1 MDPFA
6 STPEPRRRGFS
17 LTTQIFIGLAI
28 GVVVGAIVDATNP
41 AWAIYFRPFSQL
53 FLRLIK
59 MIIAPLIFATLV
71 AGIAGAGHFKV
82 VGRMGLRAII
92 YFEIVTTL
100 ALIIGLLAVN
110 ITRPGDG
117 VNLPLGAGSEISA
130 KAQTW
135 DQILLHVIPESVF
148 DAMARGD
155 VLQIV
160 TFSILFGIALGMIG
174 EKGRPVITW
183 CEAVAETMFKFTN
196 IVMHYAPIGVGA
208 AIAYTVGHG
217 GLGVLYNLAWLVA
230 TLYMALAFFIL
241 AVLLPIALM
250 FRVPLRKFI
259 KAVKEPAIIAFSTTS
274 SEAALPRAMEVL
286 ERLGVPRRI
295 VSFVLPL
302 GYSFNLDGT
311 TLYLSLAAV
320 FVAQA
325 AGVELTVGQQFTMML
340 TLMLTSKGV
349 AGVPRASLVILAATL
364 ASYGLPLEGV
374 TLILGV
380 DELMDMA
387 RTMTNVIGNC
397 LATVVDRQ
405 VGRVSSSKPVTPS
418 SSWPPR
424 AARSENSLMAF
435 GLSLRQKRRHQ
446 SAGST
451 RGPRR
456 PKGPTPMPHIHQSAW
471 WKVMCLTGVDYFST
485 LGYQPGIAYLAAGVL
500 SPLAT
505 LVLVLLTLFGALPMY
520 RRVAAMSPHG
530 QGSIALLEELLPRWR
545 GKALVLCLLGFAAT
559 GFIITITL
567 SAADATAHVVENP
580 LVPVWMHRP
589 VLMTL
594 FLLAGLGAIFLKGF
608 REAVWLAV
616 PIVAVYLALNAVVL
630 GWGLQLPVRAPGVVL
645 RVGVDGR

>member
-1 MDPFA
+1 MEQA
-6 STPEPRRRGFS
+6 QTLSKPRRG
-17 LTTQIFIGLAI
+17 LTLTQQIFIGLLLGI
-28 GVVVGAIVDATNP
+28 VVGALVEAFHP
-41 AWAIYFRPFSQL
+41 EWAVFFRPFSQL

-59 MIIAPLIFATLV
+59 MVIAPLIFATLV

-100 ALIIGLLAVN
+100 ALIIGLVAVN
-110 ITRPGDG
+110 ITKPGIG
-117 VNLPLGAGSEISA
+117 VNLPMGQQSEITA

-135 DQILLHVIPESVF
+135 DQILLHVVPESVF

-160 TFSILFGIALGMIG
+160 VFSLFFGIALGMIG
-174 EKGRPVITW
+174 EKGRPVLTW

-196 IVMHYAPIGVGA
+196 MVMHYAPIGVGA

-230 TLYMALAFFIL
+230 TLYMALAVLIL
-241 AVLLPIALM
+241 GVFLPIALM
-250 FRVPLRKFI
+250 FRVPIRKFI
-259 KAVKEPAIIAFSTTS
+259 KAVKEPAVIAFSTTS

-325 AGVELTVGQQFTMML
+325 AGVQLTVGQQITMLL

-349 AGVPRASLVILAATL
+349 AGVPRAALVILAATL

-397 LATVVDRQ
+397 LATVV
-405 VGRVSSSKPVTPS
+405 
-418 SSWPPR
+418 
-424 AARSENSLMAF
+424 
-435 GLSLRQKRRHQ
+435 
-446 SAGST
+446 
-451 RGPRR
+451 
-456 PKGPTPMPHIHQSAW
+456 
-471 WKVMCLTGVDYFST
+471 
-485 LGYQPGIAYLAAGVL
+485 IAKWEGEFVEATDEQLALAAV
-500 SPLAT
+500 
-505 LVLVLLTLFGALPMY
+505 
-520 RRVAAMSPHG
+520 
-530 QGSIALLEELLPRWR
+530 R
-545 GKALVLCLLGFAAT
+545 GE
-559 GFIITITL
+559 I
-567 SAADATAHVVENP
+567 
-580 LVPVWMHRP
+580 
-589 VLMTL
+589 
-594 FLLAGLGAIFLKGF
+594 
-608 REAVWLAV
+608 
-616 PIVAVYLALNAVVL
+616 
-630 GWGLQLPVRAPGVVL
+630 
-645 RVGVDGR
+645 

>member
-1 MDPFA
+1 MAVSD
-6 STPEPRRRGFS
+6 TTPRRRGIT
-17 LTTQIFIGLAI
+17 LTQQIFIGLAI
-28 GVVVGAIVDATNP
+28 GIAVGAFVDYYNP
-41 AWAIYFRPFSQL
+41 AAAVYFRPFSQL

-59 MIIAPLIFATLV
+59 MIIAPLLFATLV
-71 AGIAGAGHFKV
+71 AGIAGAGHFKI
-82 VGRMGLRAII
+82 VGRMGLRALI
-92 YFEIVTTL
+92 YFEIVTTIAL
-100 ALIIGLLAVN
+100 AIGLIAVN
-110 ITRPGDG
+110 ITKPGVG
-117 VNLPLGAGSEISA
+117 VNLPMGQGSEITA

-135 DQILLHVIPESVF
+135 DQILLHTVPESVF

-160 TFSILFGIALGMIG
+160 VFSIFFGIALGMIG

-183 CEAVAETMFKFTN
+183 CEGVAETMFKFTN

-230 TLYMALAFFIL
+230 TLYLALIFFIL
-241 AVLLPIALM
+241 AVLLPVALM
-250 FRVPLRKFI
+250 FKVPIRKFI

-311 TLYLSLAAV
+311 TLYLSLASV

-325 AGVELTVGQQFTMML
+325 AGVQLTVGQQITMLL

-397 LATVVDRQ
+397 LATVV
-405 VGRVSSSKPVTPS
+405 
-418 SSWPPR
+418 
-424 AARSENSLMAF
+424 
-435 GLSLRQKRRHQ
+435 
-446 SAGST
+446 
-451 RGPRR
+451 
-456 PKGPTPMPHIHQSAW
+456 
-471 WKVMCLTGVDYFST
+471 
-485 LGYQPGIAYLAAGVL
+485 IAKWEGEFVEA
-500 SPLAT
+500 SD
-505 LVLVLLTLFGALPMY
+505 
-520 RRVAAMSPHG
+520 
-530 QGSIALLEELLPRWR
+530 EELELAQAR
-545 GKALVLCLLGFAAT
+545 GE
-559 GFIITITL
+559 I
-567 SAADATAHVVENP
+567 
-580 LVPVWMHRP
+580 
-589 VLMTL
+589 
-594 FLLAGLGAIFLKGF
+594 
-608 REAVWLAV
+608 
-616 PIVAVYLALNAVVL
+616 
-630 GWGLQLPVRAPGVVL
+630 
-645 RVGVDGR
+645 

>member
-1 MDPFA
+1 MRPARSHERLKAARPGGGDPA
-6 STPEPRRRGFS
+6 NASKDTISMAQAQTPSTPRRG
-17 LTTQIFIGLAI
+17 LTLTQQIFVGLVLGIIA
-28 GVVVGAIVDATNP
+28 GAIVDRTHP
-41 AWAIYFRPFSQL
+41 EYAIYFRPFSQI

-82 VGRMGLRAII
+82 VGRMGLRALI

-100 ALIIGLLAVN
+100 ALVIGLVAVN
-110 ITRPGDG
+110 IARPGVG
-117 VNLPLGAGSEISA
+117 VNLPMGQQSEITA

-135 DQILLHVIPESVF
+135 DQILLHVVPESVF

-160 TFSILFGIALGMIG
+160 VFSLFFGIALGMIG
-174 EKGRPVITW
+174 EKARPVLTW
-183 CEAVAETMFKFTN
+183 CESLAETMFKFTN

-230 TLYMALAFFIL
+230 TLYCAL
-241 AVLLPIALM
+241 AVLILGVFLPIALIVK
-250 FRVPLRKFI
+250 VPIRKFI
-259 KAVKEPAIIAFSTTS
+259 RAVKEPAIIAFSTTS

-311 TLYLSLAAV
+311 TLYLSLASV

-325 AGVELTVGQQFTMML
+325 AGVELTTGQQITMLL

-349 AGVPRASLVILAATL
+349 AGVPRASLVILAGTL

-397 LATVVDRQ
+397 LATVVIAKWEGEFVEATDQ
-405 VGRVSSSKPVTPS
+405 QLELA
-418 SSWPPR
+418 
-424 AARSENSLMAF
+424 AARGE
-435 GLSLRQKRRHQ
+435 
-446 SAGST
+446 
-451 RGPRR
+451 
-456 PKGPTPMPHIHQSAW
+456 I
-471 WKVMCLTGVDYFST
+471 
-485 LGYQPGIAYLAAGVL
+485 
-500 SPLAT
+500 
-505 LVLVLLTLFGALPMY
+505 
-520 RRVAAMSPHG
+520 
-530 QGSIALLEELLPRWR
+530 
-545 GKALVLCLLGFAAT
+545 
-559 GFIITITL
+559 
-567 SAADATAHVVENP
+567 
-580 LVPVWMHRP
+580 
-589 VLMTL
+589 
-594 FLLAGLGAIFLKGF
+594 
-608 REAVWLAV
+608 
-616 PIVAVYLALNAVVL
+616 
-630 GWGLQLPVRAPGVVL
+630 
-645 RVGVDGR
+645 